1 MSAILGVDDTL
12 DPSQRDYDLIP
23 SNQPLIQFSVLVPTS
38 TSLTPI
44 RLRLP
49 VLETTTIAD
58 CLSLLRREL
67 GLPVSTLDLVGPGSR
82 SKGSRVGNGDAAIRW
97 AVRLGPDGDKLDLDC
112 LALEVSKGEEV
123 IHVSIDEEWLYELTP
138 SHSKSPSMSGPT
150 DTAKQGNTGENE
162 EDKEDTLKAASPR
175 LRTAILAKARDT
187 PTPQSPA
194 QARLSGLFHAWVD
207 TNQHPAPPPTP
218 QLTLVGG
225 ETTNALAGLLSEGME
240 DQLVI
245 PPSPTQ
251 EVNVGTPTWAS
262 SGDMVSPVPSLAD
275 MMLNK
280 QEVAD
285 QGTPTRSSRRYSL
298 IPNLASPTS
307 STPRTSTA
315 RPFISL
321 STASGS
327 SFTKLL
333 AQTTGDSTTS
343 TPSQDTWGARFG
355 LGAWAG
361 GTPTRSPQVDQG
373 SIRSVDGIS
382 LSGSVKPLEKQV
394 TGGLWSWWTG
404 NRPEEGSA
412 EAYIEGLRAECVPIL
427 GQGRSELINS
437 RRPTSLL
444 KHLISLRVT
453 LSTALMEFIID
464 FLDARGLDKLEAIMI
479 KLAPIRKD
487 ERDMNEQIVGE
498 VLKCLRILMNIEVS
512 HSCWQ
517 C

>member
-1 MSAILGVDDTL
+1 LGVEDTL
-12 DPSQRDYDLIP
+12 DPSQREYDLIP
-23 SNQPLIQFSVLVPTS
+23 FNQPLIPFSVLVPTS
-38 TSLTPI
+38 TSVIPI

-49 VLETTTIAD
+49 VFETTTIAG

-67 GLPVSTLDLVGPGSR
+67 GLPVSSLDLVGPGSR
-82 SKGSRVGNGDAAIRW
+82 SKGSRVGNGDTAIRW
-97 AVRLGPDGDKLDLDC
+97 AVRLGPDGDKLELDC
-112 LALEVSKGEEV
+112 LALKVSLGEGV

-138 SHSKSPSMSGPT
+138 SHSRSPSTSIPDETRM
-150 DTAKQGNTGENE
+150 KQGNQEDK
-162 EDKEDTLKAASPR
+162 EDKEDTLKAARPR
-175 LRTAILAKARDT
+175 PRTAILAKTQDT
-187 PTPQSPA
+187 PTPRSPA
-194 QARLSGLFHAWVD
+194 QARLSGLFHAWMD

-245 PPSPTQ
+245 SPSQTQ
-251 EVNVGTPTWAS
+251 GDDGTSSRAS
-262 SGDMVSPVPSLAD
+262 SGNLVSPVPSLAD
-275 MMLNK
+275 MMLNM
-280 QEVAD
+280 QETDD
-285 QGTPTRSSRRYSL
+285 QGTPTRSSRRYTL

-333 AQTTGDSTTS
+333 AQTTGESTTS

-361 GTPTRSPQVDQG
+361 GSPTRSPQVDQG
-373 SIRSVDGIS
+373 SIRSVDGVS
-382 LSGSVKPLEKQV
+382 LSGSVKPLEKQI

-427 GQGRSELINS
+427 GQGRSELITS

-453 LSTALMEFIID
+453 LSTAPMEFIIGL
-464 FLDARGLDKLEAIMI
+464 LDARGLDKLEAIMI

-487 ERDMNEQIVGE
+487 EGDMNEQIVGE
-498 VLKCLRILMNIEVS
+498 VLKCLRILMNIDVS
-512 HSCWQ
+512 TSR
-517 C
+517 

>member
-1 MSAILGVDDTL
+1 ME
-12 DPSQRDYDLIP
+12 YDLIP
-23 SNQPLIQFSVLVPTS
+23 SNQPLIPFSVLVPTS
-38 TSLTPI
+38 TSVIPI

-49 VLETTTIAD
+49 VFETTTID
-58 CLSLLRREL
+58 VCLALLRREL

-82 SKGSRVGNGDAAIRW
+82 SKGSRAGKGDTAIRW
-97 AVRLGPDGDKLDLDC
+97 AVRLGPDGDKLELDC

-138 SHSKSPSMSGPT
+138 SHSRLPSISRVDETGL
-150 DTAKQGNTGENE
+150 KQKDQEEG

-175 LRTAILAKARDT
+175 PRTAILVKTQDN
-187 PTPQSPA
+187 PTPHSPA

-245 PPSPTQ
+245 SPSPTQ
-251 EVNVGTPTWAS
+251 EIDGGTPTWAS
-262 SGDMVSPVPSLAD
+262 SGDMVSPVPRLAD

-285 QGTPTRSSRRYSL
+285 QGTPTKSSRRYSL
-298 IPNLASPTS
+298 IPNLAFPTNSSPRS
-307 STPRTSTA
+307 PTA

-427 GQGRSELINS
+427 G
-437 RRPTSLL
+437 
-444 KHLISLRVT
+444 
-453 LSTALMEFIID
+453 
-464 FLDARGLDKLEAIMI
+464 
-479 KLAPIRKD
+479 
-487 ERDMNEQIVGE
+487 
-498 VLKCLRILMNIEVS
+498 
-512 HSCWQ
+512 
-517 C
+517 

>member
-150 DTAKQGNTGENE
+150 DTAKQGNAGENE

-175 LRTAILAKARDT
+175 PLTAILARAQDT

-194 QARLSGLFHAWVD
+194 QARLSGLLHAWVN
-207 TNQHPAPPPTP
+207 TKQHPAPPPTP

-225 ETTNALAGLLSEGME
+225 ETTNALAGLLSQGME

-245 PPSPTQ
+245 SPSQTQ
-251 EVNVGTPTWAS
+251 GDDGTPTWAS
-262 SGDMVSPVPSLAD
+262 SGDMVNPVPSLAD
-275 MMLNK
+275 MMLNM

-285 QGTPTRSSRRYSL
+285 QGTPTKSSRRYSI
-298 IPNLASPTS
+298 IPNLAFPTGSSPRS
-307 STPRTSTA
+307 PTA

-321 STASGS
+321 STSFGS

-333 AQTTGDSTTS
+333 AQTTGESTIS

-373 SIRSVDGIS
+373 SIRSVDGVS

-404 NRPEEGSA
+404 NGPEEGSA

-427 GQGRSELINS
+427 GQGRSELITS

-453 LSTALMEFIID
+453 LSTAPMEFIID

-487 ERDMNEQIVGE
+487 EGDMNEQIVGE
-498 VLKCLRILMNIEVS
+498 VLKCLRILMNIDVS
-512 HSCWQ
+512 PSR
-517 C
+517 

>member
-1 MSAILGVDDTL
+1 MSAILDVDDTL
-12 DPSQRDYDLIP
+12 DPSRMEYDLIP
-23 SNQPLIQFSVLVPTS
+23 SNKSLIPFSVLVPTS
-38 TSLTPI
+38 TSVIPI

-49 VLETTTIAD
+49 VFEITTIDD
-58 CLSLLRREL
+58 CLALLRREL

-82 SKGSRVGNGDAAIRW
+82 SKGSRVGNGDTAIRW
-97 AVRLGPDGDKLDLDC
+97 AVRLGSDGDKLDLDC

-138 SHSKSPSMSGPT
+138 SHSRSPSTSGADET
-150 DTAKQGNTGENE
+150 GLKQGDQEEG

-175 LRTAILAKARDT
+175 PQTAFLAKARENQ
-187 PTPQSPA
+187 TPQSPA
-194 QARLSGLFHAWVD
+194 HARLSGLFHAWVD

-245 PPSPTQ
+245 SPSPTQ
-251 EVNVGTPTWAS
+251 EVDGGTPTWAS
-262 SGDMVSPVPSLAD
+262 SGDMVIPVPRLAD
-275 MMLNK
+275 MMLNM

-285 QGTPTRSSRRYSL
+285 QGTPTKSSRRYSL

-333 AQTTGDSTTS
+333 AQTTGESTTS

-361 GTPTRSPQVDQG
+361 GTPIRSPQVDQG

-394 TGGLWSWWTG
+394 TGGLWSWWIG
-404 NRPEEGSA
+404 SRPEEGSA
-412 EAYIEGLRAECVPIL
+412 KAYIEGLRAECVPIL
-427 GQGRSELINS
+427 GQGISELITS

-453 LSTALMEFIID
+453 LSTVPMEFIID

-487 ERDMNEQIVGE
+487 EGDMNEQIVGE
-498 VLKCLRILMNIEVS
+498 VLKCLRILMNIDVRPS
-512 HSCWQ
+512 RQ
-517 C
+517 